1 MAAVNT
7 HSAILQYQGTEDGGG
22 GGRVQG
28 RDPSPGGRD
37 GTTASSHLDSFTV
50 FPLKCFVEKREKK
63 IYLCTENGK
72 RDCFTKKKKKKQR
85 HTHIHVRYV
94 QKNHKK

>member
-22 GGRVQG
+22 GGSKEGIRVQE
-28 RDPSPGGRD
+28 GRD
-37 GTTASSHLDSFTV
+37 GTGRDGRTASSHLDSFTV
-50 FPLKCFVEKREKK
+50 FPFKCFFEKRERKN

-72 RDCFTKKKKKKQR
+72 RDCFTKKKQKKNT
-85 HTHIHVRYV
+85 HTFM
-94 QKNHKK
+94 

>member
-22 GGRVQG
+22 GGPRKG
-28 RDPSPGGRD
+28 SESRRDGTGRD
-37 GTTASSHLDSFTV
+37 GTTASSHLESFTV
-50 FPLKCFVEKREKK
+50 FLCFFEKRERKN

-72 RDCFTKKKKKKQR
+72 RDCFTKKKKT
-85 HTHIHVRYV
+85 HTFM
-94 QKNHKK
+94 